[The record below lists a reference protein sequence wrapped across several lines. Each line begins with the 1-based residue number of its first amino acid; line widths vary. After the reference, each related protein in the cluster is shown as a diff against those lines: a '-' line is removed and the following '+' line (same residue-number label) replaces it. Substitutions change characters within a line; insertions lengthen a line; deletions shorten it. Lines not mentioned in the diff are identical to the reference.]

1 MKKLLALALII
12 VSVLAIAAPA
22 LAYDPDG
29 YDDYLGPGT
38 SSVYNLREGQVNQR
52 VQNLQIMLIY
62 AGYNPGSTDGNFGP
76 RTKAAVC
83 EFQKAYTLTPDGI
96 VGEDT
101 KATLWMAL
109 SCQAPPD
116 ARSATRVLGLI
127 VYLMNGKLF

>member
-109 SCQAPPD
+109 SCQAPP
-116 ARSATRVLGLI
+116 GCEK
-127 VYLMNGKLF
+127 VYKGTWSDSLPDEW

>member
-22 LAYDPDG
+22 LAYDPMVMMT
-29 YDDYLGPGT
+29 T
-38 SSVYNLREGQVNQR
+38 SDLEPVRFTIFVR
-52 VQNLQIMLIY
+52 VRSINESRILQIMLIY

-109 SCQAPPD
+109 SCQAPPGCEKVD
-116 ARSATRVLGLI
+116 KGTWSDSLPDEW
-127 VYLMNGKLF
+127 

>member
-96 VGEDT
+96 RT
-101 KATLWMAL
+101 A
-109 SCQAPPD
+109 
-116 ARSATRVLGLI
+116 
-127 VYLMNGKLF
+127 